1 MSCPTQLDRGSIM
14 IRPLHRG
21 KKTGLVGGFW
31 FYRPS
36 KFPVELGM
44 VIDVI
49 FAAVI
54 VVISMDGMR

>member
-1 MSCPTQLDRGSIM
+1 M

-44 VIDVI
+44 VMDVI
-49 FAAVI
+49 CAAVI
-54 VVISMDGMR
+54 VVISMDGMRWYSEMV